1 MSAPRPTI
9 GRSTVMSQRET
20 MASSSHRN
28 WPLTTRYATRA
39 TKARF
44 PTTRPVDPC
53 RRPPP
58 KKGPFPAPATP
69 RRRLPTILHAKAP
82 PLSGSSRRK
91 NGGFAMEKAPSGN
104 LGDIFLALGWRRAYE
119 QQQSGDGVRAVCWS
133 VPMEGKAEDWSRLSK
148 KSLGSSHLQFL

>member
-1 MSAPRPTI
+1 
-9 GRSTVMSQRET
+9 

-69 RRRLPTILHAKAP
+69 RRRPPAILRAKVP
-82 PLSGSSRRK
+82 PLSESSRRK
-91 NGGFAMEKAPSGN
+91 NGFAMEKAPSGN
-104 LGDIFLALGWRRAYE
+104 LGDIFLALGWRRACE
-119 QQQSGDGVRAVCWS
+119 QQQSGDGVRRACWS
-133 VPMEGKAEDWSRLSK
+133 VAMERKGGDWRRVSQ
-148 KSLGSSHLQFL
+148 KSLGSSYLPFL